1 MGCFC
6 PVFRQKRGE
15 KVSKTDQKVPKTDKI
30 EQIIDALQHVYDP
43 EIPVN
48 IYDLGLIYDIRLDEN
63 DLQIDMTLTTANCPL
78 ADQIPGMVYDVL
90 KARIPDL
97 NQVEINLV
105 WDPPWDPSRL
115 SEEARFALDML

>member
-1 MGCFC
+1 M
-6 PVFRQKRGE
+6 
-15 KVSKTDQKVPKTDKI
+15 SKTDQKVPKTDKI